1 MMRMRRLK
9 DLNLDVFDYLE
20 ELGPWT
26 CKCLI
31 TMGLF
36 SSPKDRVDLVID
48 GGRLTPFTNHLRRG
62 GDPPSSFQNHKTF

>member
-1 MMRMRRLK
+1 MRMRRLK

-26 CKCLI
+26 CKWLI

-36 SSPKDRVDLVID
+36 SSPKDLVDLVID
-48 GGRLTPFTNHLRRG
+48 GGGSPAFTNHLLR
-62 GDPPSSFQNHKTF
+62 KTILQVFF